1 MKLVIITT
9 GYNSSVTNSHVD
21 PTPLNAEG
29 NPMYAIY
36 LSDERAQALIDAGV
50 AEEYVTE
57 DLIVDDSNDDVV
69 TDPDNNENGAN
80 TDSITDESDA
90 DNNIDSDVN
99 EEDSDADDSNH
110 NESEEPTTETK
121 SKSTSKKNKSSK

>member
-9 GYNSSVTNSHVD
+9 GYNSTVTNSHVD

-57 DLIVDDSNDDVV
+57 DLIVDNSNDVV
-69 TDPDNNENGAN
+69 TDPDTSESATNN
-80 TDSITDESDA
+80 DSNPDESDA
-90 DNNIDSDVN
+90 DDNIDGDAN
-99 EEDSDADDSNH
+99 DEDPNADDSSND
-110 NESEEPTTETK
+110 ESEEQTTDAK
-121 SKSTSKKNKSSK
+121 SKSNSKKNKSSK